1 MQKNLCGGF
10 LFNEIAGK
18 NSRPAILI
26 KKPPTMR
33 FTCDYIRTFSALT
46 ETSYKSSGFLIT
58 LRTGGYRQ
66 GCKFIKTLVHH

>member
-26 KKPPTMR
+26 KKASDNEVYLWLHKNFPR
-33 FTCDYIRTFSALT
+33 FNRNVLQ
-46 ETSYKSSGFLIT
+46 E
-58 LRTGGYRQ
+58 LRLFNNIEDRGLQAGLQIY
-66 GCKFIKTLVHH
+66 